1 MKAKITYILELL
13 RTSFWFVPL
22 IIVISAIGLSGLL
35 TYIDSLVDY
44 KPQGFF
50 LYLYT
55 GSAESARSILSTI
68 SAAMLGAASIVF
80 SITLVALSLAS
91 SQFGPRLVRN
101 FMYDRLNQTVL
112 GTYIATFMYSLLVL
126 QTVKGTEA
134 EVQFIPHL
142 AILFSLAI
150 SVCSIILLV
159 IFIHH
164 ISVSIQADHIIST
177 TANNLNKSL
186 RKLFPEESEQ
196 NKPEPGR
203 TEPQSFT
210 INIKGIPL
218 HSHADGYLQTT
229 NTYGLIELA
238 QKNDFYVK
246 LHCRP
251 GDYVVKDS
259 VLATYYAAEPPRDNL
274 LQNIYKNFILGKRR
288 TPIKDPEFAINQIVE
303 IACRALSPGINDPF
317 TAITGIDKLTSAMCY
332 LTKAHFPKPEKY
344 DTEGVLRLTI
354 RPFTFSGLLDA
365 SFNQIRQYGAPSPSV
380 MIRLMEALFVIYGFA
395 SKKSDKDDILRH
407 ADMIFRTSQI
417 TFKETND
424 FFDLSNRYE
433 KFERI

>member
-164 ISVSIQADHIIST
+164 ISVSIQADHIILT
-177 TANNLNKSL
+177 AANNL
-186 RKLFPEESEQ
+186 Q
-196 NKPEPGR
+196 
-203 TEPQSFT
+203 
-210 INIKGIPL
+210 
-218 HSHADGYLQTT
+218 
-229 NTYGLIELA
+229 
-238 QKNDFYVK
+238 
-246 LHCRP
+246 
-251 GDYVVKDS
+251 
-259 VLATYYAAEPPRDNL
+259 
-274 LQNIYKNFILGKRR
+274 
-288 TPIKDPEFAINQIVE
+288 
-303 IACRALSPGINDPF
+303 
-317 TAITGIDKLTSAMCY
+317 
-332 LTKAHFPKPEKY
+332 
-344 DTEGVLRLTI
+344 
-354 RPFTFSGLLDA
+354 
-365 SFNQIRQYGAPSPSV
+365 
-380 MIRLMEALFVIYGFA
+380 
-395 SKKSDKDDILRH
+395 
-407 ADMIFRTSQI
+407 
-417 TFKETND
+417 
-424 FFDLSNRYE
+424 
-433 KFERI
+433 